1 MNLQDRI
8 KKLNPKHVTLMSLAL
23 PVALAVLFVNFA
35 YLPYTTQIKKLEDK
49 VQQNESEISKS
60 QVMQRKLAE
69 LKTANQ
75 KLQLELKAATEKLPS
90 GSEEASLLDT
100 ITGLAKESGLTLKS
114 ASPSEKKPGPGNLYI
129 QSQYT
134 VEVVGGYHDIG
145 RFMEKIDRMTRVLT
159 VSNLMMSSAKLNG
172 TKMNIPAKFTVL
184 AFTAGGGK

>member
-1 MNLQDRI
+1 MNLQERI
-8 KKLNPKHVTLMSLAL
+8 KKLNPKHVTLLSLAL
-23 PVALAVLFVNFA
+23 PVALAALFVNFA
-35 YLPYTTQIKKLEDK
+35 YMPYTKQIKRLEDQ

-69 LKTANQ
+69 LKTANL
-75 KLQLELKAATEKLPS
+75 KLQQELKAATEKLPS
-90 GSEEASLLDT
+90 GSEEASLMDT
-100 ITGLAKESGLTLKS
+100 ITDLAKESGLTLKS
-114 ASPSEKKPGPGNLYI
+114 VSPGEKKPGPSSLYI

-159 VSNLMMSSAKLNG
+159 VSDLLMSSAKISG
-172 TKMNIPAKFTVL
+172 SKMDIPAKFTVL